1 MDAEL
6 RIEVLYRDQGCVAE
20 RAGFPDATRHGL
32 FPLEIDHVRAS
43 GALGK
48 KSRTTADNLVVLC
61 RDHHRWKTEHGREA
75 RPLLLD
81 YLARFDYPDMGLTQ
95 VGRDAMRTRR

>member
-6 RIEVLYRDQGCVAE
+6 RINVLYRDEGCVAE
-20 RAGFPDATRHGL
+20 RAGFPNATAHG

-48 KSRTTADNLVVLC
+48 KSRTTLDNLVVLC

-75 RPLLLD
+75 RPLLLA
-81 YLARFDYPDMGLTQ
+81 YLERVNT
-95 VGRDAMRTRR
+95 RTVDDLL